1 MTCLQNLPSACDLH
15 CLLSLSVI
23 CSPGKHQIWHILL
36 KYGQTACRSPSS
48 EFAMT
53 CLQNWLPACDLHC
66 SPRFG
71 VYFLR
76 GSYSCVRP
84 FSENLRLCGA
94 VSRWCRA
101 VPTTILGGPAIVG
114 YSVSQ
119 STFILVRRCP
129 HDRCPG
135 AAVSLWCEAPT
146 RCGSLQA
153 PGPLRQVSLCQ
164 WAPLSIKS
172 GSWDGRHLW
181 QRWTRHMLLDLVLR

>member
-1 MTCLQNLPSACDLH
+1 MIYIVPPGLGSTSYAVHTRACVH
-15 CLLSLSVI
+15 FRKI
-23 CSPGKHQIWHILL
+23 CDCV
-36 KYGQTACRSPSS
+36 GQS
-48 EFAMT
+48 
-53 CLQNWLPACDLHC
+53 
-66 SPRFG
+66 
-71 VYFLR
+71 
-76 GSYSCVRP
+76 
-84 FSENLRLCGA
+84 

-101 VPTTILGGPAIVG
+101 VPTTIFGEPAIVG

-119 STFILVRRCP
+119 STFILVSRCP

-146 RCGSLQA
+146 LCGSLQA
-153 PGPLRQVSLCQ
+153 PGPLCQVSLCQ

>member
-23 CSPGKHQIWHILL
+23 CSPVKHQIWHILL

-76 GSYSCVRP
+76 GSYSCVSP

-94 VSRWCRA
+94 VG
-101 VPTTILGGPAIVG
+101 VPV
-114 YSVSQ
+114 VS
-119 STFILVRRCP
+119 RCP
-129 HDRCPG
+129 DHNFWSTCDCRLFGFPVHFHLG
-135 AAVSLWCEAPT
+135 VPVSP
-146 RCGSLQA
+146 R
-153 PGPLRQVSLCQ
+153 PVSRR
-164 WAPLSIKS
+164 
-172 GSWDGRHLW
+172 GGF
-181 QRWTRHMLLDLVLR
+181 VVV

>member
-15 CLLSLSVI
+15 YLLSLSVI

-76 GSYSCVRP
+76 GSYSCMRP

-94 VSRWCRA
+94 VG
-101 VPTTILGGPAIVG
+101 VPV
-114 YSVSQ
+114 VS
-119 STFILVRRCP
+119 RCP
-129 HDRCPG
+129 DHNFWRTCDCRLFGFPVHFHLG
-135 AAVSLWCEAPT
+135 APVSPRPVS
-146 RCGSLQA
+146 RCG
-153 PGPLRQVSLCQ
+153 GFV
-164 WAPLSIKS
+164 
-172 GSWDGRHLW
+172 
-181 QRWTRHMLLDLVLR
+181 VV

>member
-76 GSYSCVRP
+76 GSYSCMRP

-94 VSRWCRA
+94 VGVPA
-101 VPTTILGGPAIVG
+101 V
-114 YSVSQ
+114 S
-119 STFILVRRCP
+119 RCP
-129 HDRCPG
+129 DHNFWRTCDCRLFGFPVHFHLG
-135 AAVSLWCEAPT
+135 APVSPRPVS
-146 RCGSLQA
+146 RCG
-153 PGPLRQVSLCQ
+153 GFV
-164 WAPLSIKS
+164 
-172 GSWDGRHLW
+172 
-181 QRWTRHMLLDLVLR
+181 VV

>member
-1 MTCLQNLPSACDLH
+1 MTCLQNLPS
-15 CLLSLSVI
+15 
-23 CSPGKHQIWHILL
+23 HQIWHILL

-76 GSYSCVRP
+76 GSYSRMRP

-94 VSRWCRA
+94 VGVPVVWRCPDHNFWKTCDCR
-101 VPTTILGGPAIVG
+101 L
-114 YSVSQ
+114 SVSQ
-119 STFILVRRCP
+119 STFILVSRCP
-129 HDRCPG
+129 HDWCPS
-135 AAVSLWCEAPT
+135 AAVSLWCEAPAL
-146 RCGSLQA
+146 CGSLQA